1 MLGVCRVCTL
11 RVYRQEKN
19 ILDGCPIDNGAD
31 YTSKSGSLVSV
42 LQYVL
47 FSVQCCIYHSITVV
61 KHCSGVEVILQHNC
75 HLATF
80 TITVIVSSR
89 CSDICQIILYNVTY

>member
-11 RVYRQEKN
+11 RLYRQEEN
-19 ILDGCPIDNGAD
+19 IIAGCPIDNGAD

-47 FSVQCCIYHSITVV
+47 FSVQCSIYHSITVV
-61 KHCSGVEVILQHNC
+61 KHWPAPQRSGGHTAAAQL
-75 HLATF
+75 
-80 TITVIVSSR
+80 SSGHF
-89 CSDICQIILYNVTY
+89 

>member
-1 MLGVCRVCTL
+1 MLGVCRVCNL
-11 RVYRQEKN
+11 RVYRQEEN
-19 ILDGCPIDNGAD
+19 LLDGCPIDNGAD

-61 KHCSGVEVILQHNC
+61 KHWPAPQRSGGHTAAAQL
-75 HLATF
+75 
-80 TITVIVSSR
+80 SSG
-89 CSDICQIILYNVTY
+89 YF